1 MPVNKDAALNM
12 KYCHREKIQHKS
24 KDIKYIIVQILYQV
38 NPFERQIYLTKLR
51 YKQIYI
57 VT

>member
-12 KYCHREKIQHKS
+12 NYCHREKNSTHVKGHK
-24 KDIKYIIVQILYQV
+24 IRTAQILYQV
-38 NPFERQIYLTKLR
+38 NPFERQIYLTKLQ

-57 VT
+57 FT